1 MKIST
6 LKDAREALTLN
17 MMFFKDNLEEDFK
30 MYAFRP
36 INRVAKIV
44 LPDDF
49 ELVDDLTFDDIQQYI
64 TDIEPSNVVNNG
76 ITSKWTITNNFNTPT
91 AYTSGSVALLNV
103 TGNNYTLVGI
113 NKNPNYISGNIRYY
127 CYNKSFVK
135 EV

>member
-1 MKIST
+1 
-6 LKDAREALTLN
+6 

-36 INRVAKIV
+36 INRVARIV

-64 TDIEPSNVVNNG
+64 TEIEPSNVVTTVTQVSG
-76 ITSKWTITNNFNTPT
+76 LSQIIFDTPT
-91 AYTSGSVALLNV
+91 VYQSGSVALLNV